1 MKIKTALAALTIL
14 LSSSA
19 TFANT
24 PVPFNIRAGHGV
36 IYIDWKASAL
46 PSDSVKI
53 STPDG
58 VYLGELSA
66 LPENE
71 NTRQIA
77 LPLDKNISTVMVDYN
92 GIVHSVALPHGMG
105 SGSNR

>member
-1 MKIKTALAALTIL
+1 MKIKTALTALTIL
-14 LSSSA
+14 LSSSTA
-19 TFANT
+19 FASA
-24 PVPFNIRAGHGV
+24 PVPFNIRVGHDV
-36 IYIDWKASAL
+36 IYIDWKISAL

-58 VYLGELSA
+58 VYLGGLSA

-71 NTRQIA
+71 NTRQIT

-92 GIVHSVALPHGMG
+92 GIVHSVALPNGMDN
-105 SGSNR
+105 GSNR